1 MKQIILFSLMIVFT
15 TLISAQSFWEKIE
28 SPTSEDLTS
37 VTFVDSLQ
45 GWIGSRSGSIYHTT
59 DGGITWSIQF
69 ENDSLY
75 LINFCFLNEDT
86 GFASAVSNMY
96 EPYGS
101 YILRTTNG
109 GLNWTSTYLRIG
121 EFYVNQIQFLDSLN
135 GFVVGYPDVFS
146 RTSDAGSTW
155 QRVNLDS
162 SVYAHYPPYS
172 IRFYNENYGFACG
185 GVVDAAGVIWR
196 TTDQGYNWDTVVDA
210 ASAPAE
216 PLYAIH
222 FLDSLS
228 IVVLGGDADGSG
240 ASIMRSSDGGN
251 FWEYSTLG
259 VLYFPVEAGFRTQ
272 YEGWAPLGPKQL
284 FLYTS
289 DSGQNWSLV
298 PTPDSTNIRNISFP
312 DSSHGFATGAGGTI
326 IKYIYQNPN
335 AVSSNTSGKEKF
347 NLAQNYPNP
356 FNPITSLSYKIS
368 SAAIV
373 SLKVYNI
380 LGKEVTSLVNEY
392 KPAGSYT
399 VEFDGTNLPSGVY
412 LCRMKAGEYSAVR
425 KMLLI
430 K

>member
-1 MKQIILFSLMIVFT
+1 MKKIILFSLMIVLT
-15 TLISAQSFWEKIE
+15 TSIKAQSFWEKIE

-37 VTFVDSLQ
+37 VTFVDSLH

-59 DGGITWSIQF
+59 DGGNIWETQF

-75 LINFCFLNEDT
+75 LINFCFLNEDI
-86 GFASAVSNMY
+86 GFAVAVSNMY

-109 GLNWTSTYLRIG
+109 GLNWNSEYLRIG
-121 EFYVNQIQFLDSLN
+121 ELFANKIYFLDSSN
-135 GFVVGYPDVFS
+135 GFLLGYPDLFL
-146 RTSDAGSTW
+146 RTSDGGFNWRPVS
-155 QRVNLDS
+155 LDS
-162 SVYAHYPPYS
+162 SVFAHYPPRS
-172 IRFYNENYGFACG
+172 IRFFDENYGFACG
-185 GVVDAAGVIWR
+185 GVIDIAGVIWR
-196 TTDQGYNWDTVVDA
+196 STDQGYSWVTVTDTS
-210 ASAPAE
+210 SAPSE
-216 PLYAIH
+216 PLYTIH
-222 FLDSLS
+222 FVDSLN
-228 IVVLGGDADGSG
+228 VFMLGGDPEYG
-240 ASIMRSSDGGN
+240 ASIMRSSDAGN
-251 FWEYSTLG
+251 FWDYDTLG
-259 VLYFPVEAGFRTQ
+259 VLYFPIDVGFRTQ
-272 YEGWAPLGPKQL
+272 SEGWAPLGPKQL

-289 DSGQNWSLV
+289 DSGQNWSLL
-298 PTPDSTNIRNISFP
+298 PTPDSTSISNIIFP
-312 DSSHGFATGAGGTI
+312 DSTHGFAVGSDGAV
-326 IKYIYQNPN
+326 IKYTYQKPN
-335 AVSSNTSGKEKF
+335 EIMTNNDGIESF

-356 FNPITSLSYKIS
+356 FNPVTSLSYKIS

-399 VEFDGTNLPSGVY
+399 AEFDGTNLPSGVY